1 MKNGFLKLMII
12 AITLIISFSAECIAG
27 NRTSHSVSLRK
38 QDKEHNQDLDPEGV
52 RMPPRNITCFISID
66 EFQSEIDPNDII
78 SYEIWDESSNLCKAS
93 FLEDIPFCQYL
104 FNTPDNY
111 QIRIST
117 TDFILI
123 GYISTL

>member
-38 QDKEHNQDLDPEGV
+38 QYKEHNQDLDPEG
-52 RMPPRNITCFISID
+52 
-66 EFQSEIDPNDII
+66 
-78 SYEIWDESSNLCKAS
+78 ESSNLCKAS